1 MAEFGD
7 DEDWSL
13 EAIVGGSNN
22 MAMINTRNHPCSL
35 GTLGITQDE
44 ADDQDFLFSFSDQVV
59 KSPMHL
65 DDRLEALYKPFYPF
79 SDSITSQTSNLL
91 APKESKNDQE
101 EDRGKQGHVETPT
114 CSPSSKKRRNQ
125 EKRVVTQ
132 VKAEDLSSD
141 MWAWRKYGQKP
152 IKGSPYPRSYYRC
165 SSMKGCLARKQVDQS
180 CTDAGVYIVTYTEEH
195 CHSQPTKRN
204 SLAGTVRQ
212 KFPTPN
218 IINGSFEEESNVKE
232 ENLNESDQ
240 IIHGG
245 YTNSNELLFSD
256 FLMNDDDFL
265 SGLLEDLDEAS

>member
-1 MAEFGD
+1 
-7 DEDWSL
+7 
-13 EAIVGGSNN
+13 
-22 MAMINTRNHPCSL
+22 
-35 GTLGITQDE
+35 
-44 ADDQDFLFSFSDQVV
+44 
-59 KSPMHL
+59 
-65 DDRLEALYKPFYPF
+65 
-79 SDSITSQTSNLL
+79 
-91 APKESKNDQE
+91 
-101 EDRGKQGHVETPT
+101 
-114 CSPSSKKRRNQ
+114 
-125 EKRVVTQ
+125 
-132 VKAEDLSSD
+132 

-218 IINGSFEEESNVKE
+218 IIIGSFEEESNVKE

-240 IIHGG
+240 IIQGG

-256 FLMNDDDFL
+256 FLMNDDDFF